1 MFKTKEI
8 SGTLAQKSMGNIL
21 KEIKPFD
28 KCTLLALF
36 HVSCVSL
43 IAKLNQTVIA
53 HQIYFHGNAFY

>member
-21 KEIKPFD
+21 KEIEPFD

-36 HVSCVSL
+36 CVSCVSL
-43 IAKLNQTVIA
+43 IAKLNRTVIA